1 MFFFSSALR
10 LKVVQLLIA
19 INISS
24 PHDDD
29 SWNRKKLK
37 GCVNILHSIHYLQ
50 KASKAGAHLPLLAE
64 RKRSK
69 SSETFQI
76 LFAAPP
82 CILRWHLII
91 IIIIA

>member
-1 MFFFSSALR
+1 MMMIHGTER
-10 LKVVQLLIA
+10 
-19 INISS
+19 
-24 PHDDD
+24 
-29 SWNRKKLK
+29 KLK

-50 KASKAGAHLPLLAE
+50 KASKAGAHPPLLAK